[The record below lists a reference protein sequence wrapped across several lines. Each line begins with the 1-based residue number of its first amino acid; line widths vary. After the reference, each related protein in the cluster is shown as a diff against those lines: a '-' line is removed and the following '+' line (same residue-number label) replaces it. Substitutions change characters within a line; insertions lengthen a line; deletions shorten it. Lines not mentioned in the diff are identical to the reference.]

1 MWQSAST
8 ILCILHL
15 ATYCIKN
22 YDSRSP
28 DDREVDLKRLQ
39 GARNLCL
46 KFVFCENAKK
56 KETKLIFNWI
66 LQEKKIEIFTLLG
79 C

>member
-56 KETKLIFNWI
+56 KKKQSLFSIEYYKKKKLKY
-66 LQEKKIEIFTLLG
+66 LH